1 MIKTW
6 KDYRPRRLNQNVG
19 STVLQT
25 CHITL
30 TLCAYDM
37 AVISG
42 MVAELR
48 EGCYSTDRSLRLHF
62 NIFMSETAGCLYRPS
77 RQFQVMFVATKNW
90 YLILILISRY
100 FPNPNQVAFA
110 PKDNQTITRLKI
122 KPKEI

>member
-30 TLCAYDM
+30 TLCAYE
-37 AVISG
+37 AEG

-48 EGCYSTDRSLRLHF
+48 EGLHSTDRSF

-77 RQFQVMFVATKNW
+77 RQCQVMFVATKNW